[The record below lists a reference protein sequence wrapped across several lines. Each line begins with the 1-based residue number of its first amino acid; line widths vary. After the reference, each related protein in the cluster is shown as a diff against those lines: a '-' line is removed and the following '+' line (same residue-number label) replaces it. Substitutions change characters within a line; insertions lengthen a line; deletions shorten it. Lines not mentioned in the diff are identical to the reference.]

1 MQARPEGETAEDRP
15 TVPLKPFT
23 GATVMVEAVLEPAF
37 VKMLVGLD
45 SMLKSSF
52 VIVTVAVCVIPP
64 LVPVTVTVYDAALP
78 EHESVEV
85 WEDPKTMLV
94 GLNVQVAPP
103 SGETDDDRLTV
114 PVKPF
119 TGVTVIVEVTV
130 VPVVKLI
137 VTGFAEIVKSLIVTV
152 TVPE

>member
-1 MQARPEGETAEDRP
+1 M
-15 TVPLKPFT
+15 
-23 GATVMVEAVLEPAF
+23 
-37 VKMLVGLD
+37 
-45 SMLKSSF
+45 
-52 VIVTVAVCVIPP
+52 
-64 LVPVTVTVYDAALP
+64 
-78 EHESVEV
+78 
-85 WEDPKTMLV
+85 
-94 GLNVQVAPP
+94 QVALP